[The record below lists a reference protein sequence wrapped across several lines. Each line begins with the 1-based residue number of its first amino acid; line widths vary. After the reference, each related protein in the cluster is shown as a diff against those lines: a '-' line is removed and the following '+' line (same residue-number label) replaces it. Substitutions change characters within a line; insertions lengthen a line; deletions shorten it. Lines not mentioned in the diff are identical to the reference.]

1 MPFRSFGTSE
11 NINSESTGLS
21 GESGRGGAFRGF
33 AKIEI
38 DRVLGRLDRLLA
50 AKDYSAAEAHLKYW
64 LGEAGAAGDRAARL
78 SLLNELMGFYRRGGD
93 GTAARQFAEAALE
106 EYGSDNE
113 FCGTVFFGTTCLNAA
128 TVFKAFGA
136 PERAIGLYERC
147 REIYCAHLEP
157 DDVRFGGLYNN
168 MGLALHEL
176 GRFSEARE
184 AFEAAIRVQ
193 EDGGA
198 ATALDRA
205 ITYLNLCDLA
215 VSVDAAGGEGR
226 DSFDVSGTDPGYPVS
241 ESTAEEI
248 DRLIEKAYGLII
260 DPKVPRNPYYAF
272 VCEKCAPV
280 FGFYGYFL
288 YKNEL
293 SEAAKALNAQF
304 GAE

>member
-1 MPFRSFGTSE
+1 MPFESSGTSD
-11 NINSESTGLS
+11 NYYSESTGLS
-21 GESGRGGAFRGF
+21 SESGRGGAFRGF
-33 AKIEI
+33 ANFEI

-50 AKDYSAAEAHLKYW
+50 AKDYSAAEAHLKFW

-78 SLLNELMGFYRRGGD
+78 TLLNELMGFYRRGGD
-93 GTAARQFAEAALE
+93 GTAAWQFAEAALE

-136 PERAIGLYERC
+136 PERALGLYERC
-147 REIYCAHLEP
+147 MEIYREQLEP

-215 VSVDAAGGEGR
+215 VSIDAADGEGR
-226 DSFDVSGTDPGYPVS
+226 DPVGISGSDPGYSVS
-241 ESTAEEI
+241 DSTAEEI

-260 DPKVPRNPYYAF
+260 DPEVPRNPYYAF

-293 SEAAKALNAQF
+293 ADAAKALDAQF
-304 GAE
+304 GAK